1 MLRILPLALCFAF
14 ILAPQVPA
22 NEKNA
27 ETGGPVIRELVILP
41 ANQIID
47 DDYFAV
53 GESVEISGI
62 VHGDVYALG
71 GSILIDGQIHGD
83 LLAAGGEV
91 TVSGTI
97 SEDAR
102 IAGGQVTIN
111 GTVKRNLTVAGG
123 DVEMTAAASIQGGMV
138 GGGGNFHLGGEIGKD
153 AVIGTGRLVVSNTVR
168 ENLKVTAGKIR
179 LTSKA
184 KVYGDFTYASGEAAS
199 IDSGAMVEGTV
210 TQKPLPIKFRP
221 SAEGWLALYV
231 GLQVFFCVGQFRL
244 NADSWALSDPP
255 LSAVQQ
261 EGYGS
266 NPGTAP
272 RFGRIGISHIDC
284 DPIGSRNRRYDIPG
298 TSPCP
303 NPVRCRIDICLSR
316 ENLCYFMARAC
327 IVFTPREGSIRKV
340 GIRNRPTCVFLDR
353 THSIPRI
360 PCNLPDDPLWIGSF
374 AIGKKSDIR
383 RSPESGNDLRP
394 SFKKQT
400 HFQ

>member
-41 ANQIID
+41 SDQIID
-47 DDYFAV
+47 GDYFAA

-123 DVEMTAAASIQGGMV
+123 DVEITPAARIQGGMV
-138 GGGGNFHLGGEIGKD
+138 GGGGNFHLGGEIGGD

-231 GLQVFFCVGQFRL
+231 GFQVFFVLANFVSTLILGLLVIRLYPQFNKR
-244 NADSWALSDPP
+244 AMAQIQEQP
-255 LSAVQQ
+255 LA
-261 EGYGS
+261 
-266 NPGTAP
+266 
-272 RFGRIGISHIDC
+272 FGRIGISHIDC

-303 NPVRCRIDICLSR
+303 NPARCRIDICLSR

-360 PCNLPDDPLWIGSF
+360 HRNLPDDPLWIGSF

-400 HFQ
+400 HFL